1 MNSLMDKVS
10 SFINSLGSVI
20 IQQWVIIVLIA
31 IVLWLLTRNLKVIPE
46 SKKQNIVEM
55 GIEGFSNWV
64 KSTMGDSYIGYAPFV
79 GSLAIFVFVMNVTD
93 LLGFKPPTSDFSVA
107 LALSLLTFLIVQ
119 INSIRENGLF
129 GYLKGYGHP
138 TAALLPINILERV
151 MLPVTLSF
159 RLFGN
164 ITVAVVIME
173 LVYQALGN
181 VAWIAQ
187 LAIPVPLMGYFD
199 LFDGV
204 LQSFIFTILT
214 MINIKMIAE
223 E

>member
-1 MNSLMDKVS
+1 MDKVG

>member
-31 IVLWLLTRNLKVIPE
+31 IVLWLLTRNLEVIPE

>member
-1 MNSLMDKVS
+1 MNSLMDKVG

>member
-1 MNSLMDKVS
+1 MDKVS

-31 IVLWLLTRNLKVIPE
+31 IVLLLLTRNLKVIPE

>member
-31 IVLWLLTRNLKVIPE
+31 IVLLLLTRNLKVIPE

>member
-1 MNSLMDKVS
+1 MDKVS

-119 INSIRENGLF
+119 INSIRENGFF